1 VNGDADLTGGLVHPT
16 ATVHPDA
23 RLDPSVSVGPATVIG
38 PRVEIA
44 AGVRV
49 GAHVLIDRD
58 TRIGKGCRVFN
69 GASVGTDPQ
78 DLKYAGEPTRLEI
91 GERTTIREF
100 CTVSRGTAAT
110 GVTRIGSDSL
120 LMAYTHVGHDCVI
133 GDRVVLANLAQL
145 GGHVEIG
152 DFVIFGAIVGVH
164 QFTRIGAHAFVGGM
178 SRVTQDVPPYLLL
191 VGNPCRARG
200 INVVGLQRR
209 GFEKATIDAL
219 RAAFRDLFRTRTLN
233 LGQALD
239 ALESRSDLE
248 PEVLSL
254 IEFIRASD
262 RGILT

>member
-44 AGVRV
+44 AGVRI

-58 TRIGKGCRVFN
+58 TRIGEGCRVFN

-110 GVTRIGSDSL
+110 GVTRITSDTTASS
-120 LMAYTHVGHDCVI
+120 GI
-133 GDRVVLANLAQL
+133 GWSWP
-145 GGHVEIG
+145 
-152 DFVIFGAIVGVH
+152 
-164 QFTRIGAHAFVGGM
+164 T
-178 SRVTQDVPPYLLL
+178 SRNSV
-191 VGNPCRARG
+191 
-200 INVVGLQRR
+200 
-209 GFEKATIDAL
+209 ATW
-219 RAAFRDLFRTRTLN
+219 RSETL
-233 LGQALD
+233 
-239 ALESRSDLE
+239 
-248 PEVLSL
+248 
-254 IEFIRASD
+254 
-262 RGILT
+262 